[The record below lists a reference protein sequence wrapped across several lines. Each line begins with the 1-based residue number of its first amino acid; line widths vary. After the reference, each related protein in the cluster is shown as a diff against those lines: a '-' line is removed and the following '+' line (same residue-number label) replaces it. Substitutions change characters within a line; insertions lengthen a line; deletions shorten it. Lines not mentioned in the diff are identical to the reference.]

1 MNRSIRAA
9 AAALA
14 VSIALSACGD
24 AEPPPAPDSAA
35 QPATQAVQQAARQQ
49 EAEPSAAA
57 QQEQPD
63 AGDAEVVEAPAQSV
77 QQRESAQQS
86 DEAQPGQGDMPE
98 QQQPRADGSGNV
110 ELAWAPALN
119 GVVFEQPTEMIVRA
133 DGSVLIAEQRG
144 SISRFLISGDETQ
157 QFGFLDLTDQV
168 TFSGERGLLSVALH
182 PDQDAQPYVFVYY
195 SPADATVTRLSRFHL
210 SANGAAADAG
220 SELVILEVP
229 QPYTNHNGGAVR
241 FGPDGML
248 YLGIG
253 DGGAANDPLGHGQ
266 NRETL
271 LGTIIRIDIDDI
283 DTATPYRIPPDNPF
297 LGIAG
302 VRPEIWAY
310 GLRNPWRM
318 AFDSLSGDLY
328 VADVGQ
334 DRWEE
339 VAIVR
344 AGENHG
350 WNVYEGDECFRSQ
363 DACDQLTNHTRPIAV
378 IPHPDGCSITG
389 GMVYRGAAIPELVG
403 HYVFADYCSFRLWTI
418 APAGQ
423 LTERMPVDVSIISF
437 ATDQAGEIYA
447 LTPRGPILRLIAAR

>member
-1 MNRSIRAA
+1 MRRSIKAVLAVLIVSLALAACGAGEPSTAEPGTDAEQTTQPTLQTEQQAAQPDEAAEPAQQAA
-9 AAALA
+9 AEP
-14 VSIALSACGD
+14 SDD
-24 AEPPPAPDSAA
+24 AEPASESDAGQQEAPQPQSETSGQEPPPA
-35 QPATQAVQQAARQQ
+35 
-49 EAEPSAAA
+49 
-57 QQEQPD
+57 
-63 AGDAEVVEAPAQSV
+63 AGD
-77 QQRESAQQS
+77 
-86 DEAQPGQGDMPE
+86 
-98 QQQPRADGSGNV
+98 GNV
-110 ELAWAPALN
+110 ELTWAPALN
-119 GVVFEQPTEMIVRA
+119 GVVFEQPTEMAVLA

-144 SISRFLISGDETQ
+144 SISRFRISGDETQ
-157 QFGFLDLTDQV
+157 QFGVLDLTDQV

-182 PDQDAQPYVFVYY
+182 PDLDAQPFIFVYY
-195 SPADATVTRLSRFHL
+195 SPSDAALTRLSRFRLTADH
-210 SANGAAADAG
+210 AAADPG
-220 SELVILEVP
+220 SELVMLEIP
-229 QPYTNHNGGAVR
+229 QPYANHNGGAVR

-253 DGGAANDPLGHGQ
+253 DGGAANDPQGHGQ

-271 LGTIIRIDIDDI
+271 LGTIIRIDVSRSS
-283 DTATPYRIPPDNPF
+283 ASEPYRIPTDNPF
-297 LGIAG
+297 LGVSG

-318 AFDSLSGDLY
+318 AFDSVTGDLY

-339 VAIVR
+339 VAVVR

-350 WNVYEGDECFRSQ
+350 WNVYEGNECFRSQ
-363 DACDQLTNHTRPIAV
+363 DACDQLTDHTRPIAV

-389 GMVYRGAAIPELVG
+389 GMVYRGTEIPELVG

-418 APAGQ
+418 DPAGQ

-447 LTPRGPILRLIAAR
+447 LTPRGPILQLIAAR

>member
-1 MNRSIRAA
+1 MRRSIKAVL
-9 AAALA
+9 AALI
-14 VSIALSACGD
+14 VSLALAACGAD
-24 AEPPPAPDSAA
+24 EPSTAEPGPDAGQTTQPTQQTEQPDEAA
-35 QPATQAVQQAARQQ
+35 EPQQQAAAVPSDDAETAAKPDTEQQ
-49 EAEPSAAA
+49 EAPQPPSETSG
-57 QQEQPD
+57 QE
-63 AGDAEVVEAPAQSV
+63 S
-77 QQRESAQQS
+77 
-86 DEAQPGQGDMPE
+86 
-98 QQQPRADGSGNV
+98 PRADGDGNV

-119 GVVFEQPTEMIVRA
+119 GVVFEQPTEMAVLA

-144 SISRFLISGDETQ
+144 SISRFLVSGDETQ
-157 QFGFLDLTDQV
+157 QFGVLDLTDQV

-182 PDQDAQPYVFVYY
+182 PDLDAQPFIFVYY
-195 SPADATVTRLSRFHL
+195 SPSDAALTRLSRFRLTADH
-210 SANGAAADAG
+210 AAADPD
-220 SELVILEVP
+220 SELVMLEIP
-229 QPYTNHNGGAVR
+229 QPYANHNGGAVR

-253 DGGAANDPLGHGQ
+253 DGGAANDPQGHGQ

-271 LGTIIRIDIDDI
+271 LGTIIRIDVSRSS
-283 DTATPYRIPPDNPF
+283 ASEPYRIPTDNPF
-297 LGIAG
+297 LGVSG

-318 AFDSLSGDLY
+318 AFDPVTGDLY

-339 VAIVR
+339 VAVVR

-363 DACDQLTNHTRPIAV
+363 DACDQLTDHTRPIAV

-389 GMVYRGAAIPELVG
+389 GMVYRGTEIPELVG